1 MACLLALAT
10 QVARVDGV
18 GLEVVDARPALA
30 VGHSGG
36 RAEVRV
42 HRAGRT
48 LSLLFP
54 AFGLGG
60 PLSGSP
66 RFSWRRDPAAPAA
79 PFEEV
84 QIEAGAEGVR
94 LRFDIDADV
103 PVEVR
108 REARRVL
115 VVFAAPP
122 APDAARRGRS
132 FLVPD
137 PRPGLASLAPPEA
150 TRPRPRLLAVRTM
163 TIDSRI
169 ALRVLATEPLEGA
182 SVRREGPDVV
192 VSFVADVADDFPEPE
207 APAPL
212 QKIVVLGRPGGASVF
227 VRVPPEVP
235 FEVRRE
241 AAVLTVLFG
250 EEATA
255 TVEPPTALYP
265 LLFPG
270 AAATPPPDQETE
282 PAKAEESS
290 PEGLNLGPLNL
301 KPTAQFGYADADV
314 YVLDTP
320 QPVRDRYFV
329 VEPRVELTL
338 PLSHGQLRGSY
349 GPRIRFHSSIDEV
362 NGVSHFFDG
371 SLELPLGT
379 RTNVRVNDH
388 YALGLL
394 ETNEVDPGREYFF
407 DLGRFRRNDVD
418 VGADVTLGTRLG
430 LVFGAG
436 RNSVHFLEPG
446 SFFDYEEQ
454 SARAGLSVDVRE
466 GLKAT
471 ASYGYARLPR
481 PEERPQA
488 ESTAHSVGVDFKGS
502 FAALT
507 SGQIGFAYRHQT
519 NPEAGEGGRVY
530 SGLTAFGSIT
540 RELGPATSVTLGIN
554 RAVEPSAFEDNGF
567 YVTSGLQG
575 GVRFQAPFEIA
586 VNAGTAYQWNTYRTR
601 ASSLDEPRE
610 DTLFGWSVGAGR
622 PLGRRAFVRAD
633 FRRERRRSNI
643 EAYRETNNSFLIQVG
658 VGFLGAAPR

>member
-10 QVARVDGV
+10 QVARIEGI
-18 GLEVVDARPALA
+18 GPEVVPP
-30 VGHSGG
+30 
-36 RAEVRV
+36 RA
-42 HRAGRT
+42 
-48 LSLLFP
+48 
-54 AFGLGG
+54 
-60 PLSGSP
+60 
-66 RFSWRRDPAAPAA
+66 
-79 PFEEV
+79 
-84 QIEAGAEGVR
+84 
-94 LRFDIDADV
+94 
-103 PVEVR
+103 
-108 REARRVL
+108 
-115 VVFAAPP
+115 
-122 APDAARRGRS
+122 
-132 FLVPD
+132 
-137 PRPGLASLAPPEA
+137 
-150 TRPRPRLLAVRTM
+150 RLLVVRTM

-212 QKIVVLGRPGGASVF
+212 QKIVVLGRPAGASVF

-250 EEATA
+250 EEAGA

-270 AAATPPPDQETE
+270 AAETPPPEPETE

-290 PEGLNLGPLNL
+290 PDGVNLGPLNL
-301 KPTAQFGYADADV
+301 RPTAQFGYADADV
-314 YVLDTP
+314 NVLDTP
-320 QPVRDRYFV
+320 RPVRDRYFV
-329 VEPRVELTL
+329 AEPRVELIL
-338 PLSHGQLRGSY
+338 PVSHGRLRGSY

-371 SLELPLGT
+371 SLELPVGT
-379 RTNVRVNDH
+379 RTIVRVKDH
-388 YALGLL
+388 YAVGVL

-407 DLGRFRRNDVD
+407 DLARFRRNDVD

-436 RNSVHFLEPG
+436 RNSVHFLDPG
-446 SFFDYEEQ
+446 GFFDYEEQ
-454 SARAGLSVDVRE
+454 SARAGLSVEVRE
-466 GLKAT
+466 GLMAT
-471 ASYGYARLPR
+471 ASYGYGRLPR

-488 ESTAHSVGVDFKGS
+488 ASTAHSVGVDFKGS

-507 SGQIGFAYRHQT
+507 SGQLGFAYRRQS
-519 NPEAGEGGRVY
+519 NPEAGEGGRLY

-540 RELGPATSVTLGIN
+540 RELGPATSVMLGIN

-567 YVTSGLQG
+567 YVTTGLQG
-575 GVRFQAPFEIA
+575 EARFQAPFEIA
-586 VNAGTAYQWNTYRTR
+586 VHAGTAYQWNTYRTLT
-601 ASSLDEPRE
+601 AELGEPRE
-610 DTLFGWSVGAGR
+610 DTLFGWSLGAGR
-622 PLGRRAFVRAD
+622 PLGRRTFLRAD

-643 EAYRETNNSFLIQVG
+643 EAFRQTNDTLLIQLG
-658 VGFLGAAPR
+658 VGFFGVAPR